1 MFEKESPSH
10 EYTIK
15 LTMRQLSLAMAALLA
30 FSFFVFI
37 AGYFLGQKKA
47 AEEFSFRADQ
57 DSLADQIYSSMCV
70 LYDAKDENEDAG
82 ENESGEDVESNE
94 TSDSIEPKDESNQ
107 IIVSQPVVPQTVV
120 LQKQFVATIAGFG
133 ANNCG
138 DGKKLVQQLTN
149 KGYPVEL
156 VERASRT
163 AKGKT
168 VIWYQIVTK
177 PYASK
182 GALEK
187 AIHEIAKLAHVKEK
201 SISISERA

>member
-70 LYDAKDENEDAG
+70 LYDAKDESEDAS
-82 ENESGEDVESNE
+82 E
-94 TSDSIEPKDESNQ
+94 SDSGDEVELNEMLDSAEPKDDRAHTE
-107 IIVSQPVVPQTVV
+107 IAHPAVP
-120 LQKQFVATIAGFG
+120 QKQFIATIAGFG
-133 ANNCG
+133 SGNCAE
-138 DGKKLVQQLTN
+138 GKKLVQQLIS

-156 VERASRT
+156 VERSSKT

-168 VIWYQIVTK
+168 VIWYQIITK

-182 GALEK
+182 DSLEL
-187 AIHEIAKLAHVKEK
+187 AIRDIAKLAHVKEK
-201 SISISERA
+201 SISIRECA

>member
-70 LYDAKDENEDAG
+70 LYDAKDDNEDAS
-82 ENESGEDVESNE
+82 ENESGEELEINE
-94 TSDSIEPKDESNQ
+94 NIDSIEQKDEASQ
-107 IIVSQPVVPQTVV
+107 TLVSQAVIP
-120 LQKQFVATIAGFG
+120 QKQFTAAIAGFG
-133 ANNCG
+133 GNNSA
-138 DGKKLVQQLTN
+138 DGKKLVQQLIN

-156 VERASRT
+156 VERSSKT

-168 VIWYQIVTK
+168 VIWYQVITK

-182 GALEK
+182 DSLEK
-187 AIHEIAKLAHVKEK
+187 AIHEIAKVAHVKEK
-201 SISISERA
+201 SISISECA

>member
-15 LTMRQLSLAMAALLA
+15 LTMRQLSLAMAAFLA

-70 LYDAKDENEDAG
+70 LYDAKDENEDTG
-82 ENESGEDVESNE
+82 ENESSEDIENNE
-94 TSDSIEPKDESNQ
+94 ISDSIEPKDESNQ
-107 IIVSQPVVPQTVV
+107 IVALQPVVE
-120 LQKQFVATIAGFG
+120 QKQFVATIAGFG
-133 ANNCG
+133 ASNVG
-138 DGKKLVQQLTN
+138 DGKKLIQQLT
-149 KGYPVEL
+149 KQGFPVEL
-156 VERASRT
+156 VERTSKT

-168 VIWYQIVTK
+168 VVWYQIVTK

-182 GALEK
+182 DVLEK
-187 AIHEIAKLAHVKEK
+187 AIHQIAKLAHVKEK